1 MRIANVA
8 GRATLIGV
16 DGAGLDVEKGSD
28 GRFPANPQ
36 AIFEEWDALRE
47 WADGKEQLADTAID
61 PGKLAAPTPAPR
73 QVFAMALNYAEH
85 VAEARM
91 QRPASPSVFT
101 KFPASIT
108 GPHDTITLP
117 CATVDWEVELVVAI
131 GRTADRV
138 SESAAWSHVAG
149 LMVGQD
155 LSERR
160 LQLAGSPPQF
170 SLGKSYRGFAPLG
183 PSLLSVDAVRDP
195 DDLALGCDLDGEV
208 MQDGRTRDMLFT
220 IPEQISRLSAVCPL
234 LPGDIIFTGTPAGIG
249 GVRTPP
255 RFLTPGAVL
264 RSWVETV
271 GQLTN
276 RFTAGPDYNN
286 GHAELGGVPA

>member
-1 MRIANVA
+1 MRI
-8 GRATLIGV
+8 
-16 DGAGLDVEKGSD
+16 
-28 GRFPANPQ
+28 
-36 AIFEEWDALRE
+36 
-47 WADGKEQLADTAID
+47 
-61 PGKLAAPTPAPR
+61 AAPTPAPR

-91 QRPASPSVFT
+91 QRPPTPSVFT

-117 CATVDWEVELVVAI
+117 CAPVDWEVELVVAV

-138 SESAAWSHVAG
+138 HEGAAWSHVAG

-183 PSLLSVDAVRDP
+183 PSLLSADAVRDP

-208 MQDGRTRDMLFT
+208 MQHGRTSDMLFT

-234 LPGDIIFTGTPAGIG
+234 LPGDIIFTGTPSGIG

-271 GQLTN
+271 GEMTN
-276 RFTAGPDYNN
+276 GFAAGPNYHDDS
-286 GHAELGGVPA
+286 AELGGVSA